1 MSKTGD
7 IYTIVRHK
15 STFQGVTDMPTVE
28 ITVYSISAQL
38 ESKLQGKL
46 LKEDEIADIH
56 KALTERKKHQFK
68 SVKILCIVMAVI
80 FVVLTIGAIIA
91 DFDSIGLTIASIV
104 GPLILMGI
112 AGYIA
117 WYINVGKVSK
127 RWNQLLKASY
137 PDIAGKYKL

>member
-1 MSKTGD
+1 MA
-7 IYTIVRHK
+7 I
-15 STFQGVTDMPTVE
+15 VE

-46 LKEDEIADIH
+46 LKENEIADIH
-56 KALTERKKHQFK
+56 NALSGLKKKQFK

-80 FVVLTIGAIIA
+80 FVVLTIGSIIA
-91 DFDSIGLTIASIV
+91 GFDNIGLTIATIV
-104 GPLILMGI
+104 IPLILMGI

-117 WYINVGKVSK
+117 WYINVGKVAK
-127 RWNQLLKASY
+127 GWNQLLKASY

>member
-1 MSKTGD
+1 MA
-7 IYTIVRHK
+7 I
-15 STFQGVTDMPTVE
+15 VE

-38 ESKLQGKL
+38 ESKLQGKI
-46 LKEDEIADIH
+46 LKENEIADIH
-56 KALTERKKHQFK
+56 NALSGLKKKQFK

-80 FVVLTIGAIIA
+80 FVVLTIGSIIA
-91 DFDSIGLTIASIV
+91 GFDNIGLTIATIV
-104 GPLILMGI
+104 IPLILMGI

-117 WYINVGKVSK
+117 WYINVGKVAK

>member
-1 MSKTGD
+1 MA
-7 IYTIVRHK
+7 I
-15 STFQGVTDMPTVE
+15 VE

-46 LKEDEIADIH
+46 LKENEIADIH
-56 KALTERKKHQFK
+56 NALSGLKKKQFK

-80 FVVLTIGAIIA
+80 LVVLTIGSIIA
-91 DFDSIGLTIASIV
+91 GFDNIGLTIATIV
-104 GPLILMGI
+104 IPLILMGI

-117 WYINVGKVSK
+117 WYINVGKVAK

>member
-1 MSKTGD
+1 MA
-7 IYTIVRHK
+7 I
-15 STFQGVTDMPTVE
+15 VE

-46 LKEDEIADIH
+46 LKENEIADIH
-56 KALTERKKHQFK
+56 NALSGLKKKQFK

-80 FVVLTIGAIIA
+80 FVVLTIGSIITG
-91 DFDSIGLTIASIV
+91 FDNIGLTIATIV
-104 GPLILMGI
+104 IPLILMGI

-117 WYINVGKVSK
+117 WYINVGKVAK

>member
-1 MSKTGD
+1 MA
-7 IYTIVRHK
+7 I
-15 STFQGVTDMPTVE
+15 VE

-46 LKEDEIADIH
+46 LKENEIADIH
-56 KALTERKKHQFK
+56 NALSGLKKKQFK
-68 SVKILCIVMAVI
+68 GVKILCIVMAVI
-80 FVVLTIGAIIA
+80 FVVLTIGSIIA
-91 DFDSIGLTIASIV
+91 GFDNIGLTIATIV
-104 GPLILMGI
+104 IPLILMGI

-117 WYINVGKVSK
+117 WYINVGKVAK

>member
-1 MSKTGD
+1 MA
-7 IYTIVRHK
+7 I
-15 STFQGVTDMPTVE
+15 VE

-46 LKEDEIADIH
+46 LKENEIADIH
-56 KALTERKKHQFK
+56 NALSGLKKKQFK

-80 FVVLTIGAIIA
+80 FVVLTIGSIIA
-91 DFDSIGLTIASIV
+91 GFDNIGLMIATIVI
-104 GPLILMGI
+104 PLILMGI

-117 WYINVGKVSK
+117 WYINVGKVAK

>member
-1 MSKTGD
+1 MA
-7 IYTIVRHK
+7 I
-15 STFQGVTDMPTVE
+15 VE

-46 LKEDEIADIH
+46 LKENEIADIH
-56 KALTERKKHQFK
+56 NALSGLKKKQFK
-68 SVKILCIVMAVI
+68 SVKILCIIMAVI
-80 FVVLTIGAIIA
+80 FVVLTIGSIIA
-91 DFDSIGLTIASIV
+91 GFDNIGLTIATIV
-104 GPLILMGI
+104 IPLILMGI

-117 WYINVGKVSK
+117 WYINVGKVAK

>member
-1 MSKTGD
+1 MTYILVARYKPAF
-7 IYTIVRHK
+7 K
-15 STFQGVTDMPTVE
+15 GVTSMAIVE

-46 LKEDEIADIH
+46 LKENEIADIH
-56 KALTERKKHQFK
+56 NALSGLKKKQFK

-80 FVVLTIGAIIA
+80 FVVLTIGSIIA
-91 DFDSIGLTIASIV
+91 GFDNIGLTIATIV
-104 GPLILMGI
+104 IPLILMGI

-117 WYINVGKVSK
+117 WYINVGKVAK

>member
-1 MSKTGD
+1 MA
-7 IYTIVRHK
+7 I
-15 STFQGVTDMPTVE
+15 VE

-46 LKEDEIADIH
+46 LKENEIADIH
-56 KALTERKKHQFK
+56 NALSGLKKNQFK

-80 FVVLTIGAIIA
+80 FVVLTIGSIIA
-91 DFDSIGLTIASIV
+91 GFDNIGLTIATIV
-104 GPLILMGI
+104 IPLILMGI

-117 WYINVGKVSK
+117 WYINVGKVAK

>member
-1 MSKTGD
+1 MA
-7 IYTIVRHK
+7 I
-15 STFQGVTDMPTVE
+15 VE

-46 LKEDEIADIH
+46 QGKLLKENEIADIH
-56 KALTERKKHQFK
+56 NALSGLKKKQFK

-80 FVVLTIGAIIA
+80 FVVLTIGSIISG
-91 DFDSIGLTIASIV
+91 FDNIGLTIATIV
-104 GPLILMGI
+104 IPLILMGI

-117 WYINVGKVSK
+117 WYINVGKVAK

>member
-1 MSKTGD
+1 MA
-7 IYTIVRHK
+7 I
-15 STFQGVTDMPTVE
+15 VE

-46 LKEDEIADIH
+46 LKENEIADIH
-56 KALTERKKHQFK
+56 NALSGLKKKQFK

-80 FVVLTIGAIIA
+80 FVVLTIGSIIA
-91 DFDSIGLTIASIV
+91 GFDNIGLTIATIV
-104 GPLILMGI
+104 IPLILMGI

-117 WYINVGKVSK
+117 WYINVGKVAK

-137 PDIAGKYKL
+137 PDIASKYKL

>member
-1 MSKTGD
+1 M
-7 IYTIVRHK
+7 
-15 STFQGVTDMPTVE
+15 QTVE

-46 LKEDEIADIH
+46 LKENEIADIH
-56 KALTERKKHQFK
+56 NALSGLKKKQFK

-80 FVVLTIGAIIA
+80 FVVLTIGSIIA
-91 DFDSIGLTIASIV
+91 GFDNIGLTIATIV
-104 GPLILMGI
+104 IPLVLMGI

-117 WYINVGKVSK
+117 WYINVGKVAK

>member
-1 MSKTGD
+1 MA
-7 IYTIVRHK
+7 I
-15 STFQGVTDMPTVE
+15 VE

-46 LKEDEIADIH
+46 LKENEIADIH
-56 KALTERKKHQFK
+56 NALSGLKKKQFK

-80 FVVLTIGAIIA
+80 FVVLTIGSIIA
-91 DFDSIGLTIASIV
+91 GFDNIGLTIATIV
-104 GPLILMGI
+104 IPLILMGI

-117 WYINVGKVSK
+117 WYINVGKVAK

-137 PDIAGKYKL
+137 SDIAGKYKL

>member
-1 MSKTGD
+1 MA
-7 IYTIVRHK
+7 I
-15 STFQGVTDMPTVE
+15 VE

-46 LKEDEIADIH
+46 LKENEIADIYN
-56 KALTERKKHQFK
+56 ALSGLKKKQFK

-80 FVVLTIGAIIA
+80 FVVLTIGSIIA
-91 DFDSIGLTIASIV
+91 GFDNIGLTIATIV
-104 GPLILMGI
+104 IPLILMGI

-117 WYINVGKVSK
+117 WYINVGKVAK

>member
-1 MSKTGD
+1 MA
-7 IYTIVRHK
+7 I
-15 STFQGVTDMPTVE
+15 VE

-46 LKEDEIADIH
+46 LKENEIADIH
-56 KALTERKKHQFK
+56 NALSGLKKKQFK

-80 FVVLTIGAIIA
+80 FVVLTIGSIIA
-91 DFDSIGLTIASIV
+91 GFDNIRLTIATIV
-104 GPLILMGI
+104 IPLILMGI

-117 WYINVGKVSK
+117 WYINVGKVAK

>member
-1 MSKTGD
+1 MA
-7 IYTIVRHK
+7 I
-15 STFQGVTDMPTVE
+15 VE

-46 LKEDEIADIH
+46 LKENEIADIH
-56 KALTERKKHQFK
+56 NALSGLKKKQFK
-68 SVKILCIVMAVI
+68 SVKIFCIVMAVI
-80 FVVLTIGAIIA
+80 FVVLTIGSIIA
-91 DFDSIGLTIASIV
+91 GFDNIGLTIATIV
-104 GPLILMGI
+104 IPLILMGI

-117 WYINVGKVSK
+117 WYINVGKVAK

>member
-1 MSKTGD
+1 MA
-7 IYTIVRHK
+7 I
-15 STFQGVTDMPTVE
+15 VE

-46 LKEDEIADIH
+46 LKENEIADIH
-56 KALTERKKHQFK
+56 NALSGLKKKQFK

-80 FVVLTIGAIIA
+80 FVVLTIGSIISG
-91 DFDSIGLTIASIV
+91 FDNIGLTIATIV
-104 GPLILMGI
+104 IPLILMGI

-117 WYINVGKVSK
+117 WYINVGKVAK

>member
-1 MSKTGD
+1 MA
-7 IYTIVRHK
+7 I
-15 STFQGVTDMPTVE
+15 VE

-46 LKEDEIADIH
+46 LKENEIADIH
-56 KALTERKKHQFK
+56 NALSGLKKKQFT

-80 FVVLTIGAIIA
+80 FVVLTIGSIIA
-91 DFDSIGLTIASIV
+91 GFDNIGLTIATIV
-104 GPLILMGI
+104 IPLILMGI

-117 WYINVGKVSK
+117 WYINVGKVAK

>member
-1 MSKTGD
+1 MA
-7 IYTIVRHK
+7 I
-15 STFQGVTDMPTVE
+15 VE

-46 LKEDEIADIH
+46 LKENEIADIH
-56 KALTERKKHQFK
+56 NALSGLKKKQFK
-68 SVKILCIVMAVI
+68 SVKILCIVMTVI
-80 FVVLTIGAIIA
+80 FVVLTIGSIIA
-91 DFDSIGLTIASIV
+91 GFDNIGLTIATIV
-104 GPLILMGI
+104 IPLILMGI

-117 WYINVGKVSK
+117 WYINVGKVAK

>member
-1 MSKTGD
+1 MA
-7 IYTIVRHK
+7 I
-15 STFQGVTDMPTVE
+15 VE

-46 LKEDEIADIH
+46 LKENEIADIH
-56 KALTERKKHQFK
+56 NALSGLKKKQFK

-80 FVVLTIGAIIA
+80 FVVLTIGSIIA
-91 DFDSIGLTIASIV
+91 GFDNIGLTIATIV
-104 GPLILMGI
+104 IPLVLMGI

-117 WYINVGKVSK
+117 WYINVGKVAKS
-127 RWNQLLKASY
+127 WNQLLKASY

>member
-1 MSKTGD
+1 MFKTGI
-7 IYTIVRHK
+7 IYTVCK
-15 STFQGVTDMPTVE
+15 YLPAFQGVYDMQTVE

-46 LKEDEIADIH
+46 LKENEIADIH
-56 KALTERKKHQFK
+56 NALSGLKKKQFK

-80 FVVLTIGAIIA
+80 FVVLTIGSIIA
-91 DFDSIGLTIASIV
+91 GFDNIGLTIATIV

-117 WYINVGKVSK
+117 WYINVGKVAK

>member
-1 MSKTGD
+1 MA
-7 IYTIVRHK
+7 I
-15 STFQGVTDMPTVE
+15 VE

-46 LKEDEIADIH
+46 LKENEIADIH
-56 KALTERKKHQFK
+56 NALSGLKKKQFK

-80 FVVLTIGAIIA
+80 FVILTIGSIIA
-91 DFDSIGLTIASIV
+91 GFDNIGLTIATIV
-104 GPLILMGI
+104 IPLILMGI

-117 WYINVGKVSK
+117 WYINVGKVAK

>member
-1 MSKTGD
+1 MA
-7 IYTIVRHK
+7 I
-15 STFQGVTDMPTVE
+15 VE

-46 LKEDEIADIH
+46 LKEKEIADIH
-56 KALTERKKHQFK
+56 NALSGLKKKQFK

-80 FVVLTIGAIIA
+80 FVVLTIGSIIA
-91 DFDSIGLTIASIV
+91 GFDNIGLTIATIV
-104 GPLILMGI
+104 IPLILMGI

-117 WYINVGKVSK
+117 WYINVGKVAK

>member
-1 MSKTGD
+1 MA
-7 IYTIVRHK
+7 I
-15 STFQGVTDMPTVE
+15 VE

-46 LKEDEIADIH
+46 LKENEIADIH
-56 KALTERKKHQFK
+56 NALSGLKKKQFK

-80 FVVLTIGAIIA
+80 FVVLTIGSIIA
-91 DFDSIGLTIASIV
+91 GFDNIGLTIATIV
-104 GPLILMGI
+104 IPLILMGI

-117 WYINVGKVSK
+117 WYINVGKVAK

-137 PDIAGKYKL
+137 PVIAGKYKL

>member
-1 MSKTGD
+1 MA
-7 IYTIVRHK
+7 I
-15 STFQGVTDMPTVE
+15 VE

-46 LKEDEIADIH
+46 LKENEIADIH
-56 KALTERKKHQFK
+56 NALSGLKKKQFK

-80 FVVLTIGAIIA
+80 FVVLTIGSVIA
-91 DFDSIGLTIASIV
+91 GFDNIGLTIATIV
-104 GPLILMGI
+104 IPLILMGI

-117 WYINVGKVSK
+117 WYINVGKVAK

>member
-1 MSKTGD
+1 MA
-7 IYTIVRHK
+7 I
-15 STFQGVTDMPTVE
+15 VE

-46 LKEDEIADIH
+46 LKENEIADIH
-56 KALTERKKHQFK
+56 NALSGLKKKQFK

-80 FVVLTIGAIIA
+80 FVVLTIGSIIA
-91 DFDSIGLTIASIV
+91 GFDNIGLTIATIV
-104 GPLILMGI
+104 IPLILMGI

-117 WYINVGKVSK
+117 WYINVGKVAK
-127 RWNQLLKASY
+127 RFNQLLKASY

>member
-1 MSKTGD
+1 MA
-7 IYTIVRHK
+7 IVA
-15 STFQGVTDMPTVE
+15 

-46 LKEDEIADIH
+46 LKENEIADIH
-56 KALTERKKHQFK
+56 NALSGLKKKQFK

-80 FVVLTIGAIIA
+80 FVVLTIGSIIA
-91 DFDSIGLTIASIV
+91 GFDNIGLTIATIV
-104 GPLILMGI
+104 IPLILMGI

-117 WYINVGKVSK
+117 WYINVGKVAK

>member
-1 MSKTGD
+1 MA
-7 IYTIVRHK
+7 IVA
-15 STFQGVTDMPTVE
+15 

-46 LKEDEIADIH
+46 LKENEIADIH
-56 KALTERKKHQFK
+56 NALSGLKKKQFK

-80 FVVLTIGAIIA
+80 FVVLTIGSIIA
-91 DFDSIGLTIASIV
+91 GFDNIGLMIATIVI
-104 GPLILMGI
+104 PLILMGI

-117 WYINVGKVSK
+117 WYINVGKVAK

>member
-1 MSKTGD
+1 MA
-7 IYTIVRHK
+7 I
-15 STFQGVTDMPTVE
+15 VE

-38 ESKLQGKL
+38 ESKLQGKI
-46 LKEDEIADIH
+46 LKENEIADIH
-56 KALTERKKHQFK
+56 NALSGLKKKQFK

-80 FVVLTIGAIIA
+80 FVVLTIGSIIA
-91 DFDSIGLTIASIV
+91 GFDNIGLTIATIV
-104 GPLILMGI
+104 IPLVLMGI

-117 WYINVGKVSK
+117 WYINVGKVAK

>member
-1 MSKTGD
+1 MA
-7 IYTIVRHK
+7 I
-15 STFQGVTDMPTVE
+15 VE

-46 LKEDEIADIH
+46 LKENEIADIH
-56 KALTERKKHQFK
+56 NALSGLKKKQFK
-68 SVKILCIVMAVI
+68 SIKILCIVMAVI
-80 FVVLTIGAIIA
+80 FVVLTIGSIIA
-91 DFDSIGLTIASIV
+91 GFDNIGLTIATIV
-104 GPLILMGI
+104 IPLILMGI

-117 WYINVGKVSK
+117 WYINVGKVAK

>member
-1 MSKTGD
+1 MA
-7 IYTIVRHK
+7 I
-15 STFQGVTDMPTVE
+15 VE

-46 LKEDEIADIH
+46 LKENEIADIH
-56 KALTERKKHQFK
+56 NALSGLKKKQFK

-80 FVVLTIGAIIA
+80 FVVLTIGSIIA
-91 DFDSIGLTIASIV
+91 GFDNIGLTIATIV
-104 GPLILMGI
+104 IPLVLMGI

-117 WYINVGKVSK
+117 WYINVGKVAK

>member
-1 MSKTGD
+1 MA
-7 IYTIVRHK
+7 I
-15 STFQGVTDMPTVE
+15 VE

-46 LKEDEIADIH
+46 LKENEIADIH
-56 KALTERKKHQFK
+56 NALSGLKKKQFK

-80 FVVLTIGAIIA
+80 FVVLTIGSIIA
-91 DFDSIGLTIASIV
+91 GFDNIGLTIATIV
-104 GPLILMGI
+104 IPLILMGI

-117 WYINVGKVSK
+117 WYINVGKVAK

>member
-1 MSKTGD
+1 MA
-7 IYTIVRHK
+7 I
-15 STFQGVTDMPTVE
+15 VE

-46 LKEDEIADIH
+46 LKENEIADIH
-56 KALTERKKHQFK
+56 NALSGLKKKQFK

-80 FVVLTIGAIIA
+80 FVVLTIGSIIA
-91 DFDSIGLTIASIV
+91 GFDNIGLTIATIV
-104 GPLILMGI
+104 IPLILMGI

-117 WYINVGKVSK
+117 WYINVGKVAK
-127 RWNQLLKASY
+127 RWNQLLQASY